1 MADRTKIQNELD
13 SLTRKVIASGIKDT
27 DKAESIVREIYTLAV
42 KNSVRSLRELENEIN
57 LWILCRKSEYNQLG
71 SIVPV

>member
-57 LWILCRKSEYNQLG
+57 LWIFFNA
-71 SIVPV
+71 